1 MLVTNITRM
10 DRWARTHEALRA
22 AALELFAAQG
32 YDATGTAEIAARA
45 GVSEM
50 TLFRHFPSKEALLL
64 EDPFDP
70 LMADAVRSRPSGEP
84 AMRALTA
91 GIRSVWQGMEADAAD
106 ALRARL
112 RILTAASG
120 LHGAIERNSA
130 ATTDALVMALVAR
143 GSSGTDA
150 RVAATAVIA
159 GLGVALLSWARS
171 DEPDPGAALGAALD
185 VLGGDPDA
193 ALR

>member
-1 MLVTNITRM
+1 M
-10 DRWARTHEALRA
+10 DRWSRTHEALRT
-22 AALELFAAQG
+22 AALELFATQG

-50 TLFRHFPSKEALLL
+50 TLFRHFPAKEALLL

-70 LMADAVRSRPSGEP
+70 LMAEAVRSRPPGEP
-84 AMRALTA
+84 AMRALTT
-91 GIRSVWQGMEADAAD
+91 GIRAVWNGIDTDAAE

-112 RILTAASG
+112 RILAGASG

-130 ATTDALVMALVAR
+130 ATSDALVVALVAR
-143 GSSGTDA
+143 GSSEVGA

-159 GLGVALLSWARS
+159 GLGVALLEWAQS
-171 DEPDPGAALGAALD
+171 DEPDPAAVLAAALD
-185 VLGGDPDA
+185 ALGGGVDA